1 MHTATVKLVTIV
13 AESVLADRLTRAIL
27 AAGATGYT
35 LTPATGAG
43 SRDMRAS
50 TLDGENIRIETL
62 ASPAVAEALLE
73 RLARDWFPHYAVIA
87 WVSDVAVLRGEK
99 YVSKG

>member
-1 MHTATVKLVTIV
+1 MQTVTVKLVTIV
-13 AESVLADRLTRAIL
+13 AESVLAKRLCAAVR

-35 LTPATGAG
+35 LSDATGVG

-62 ASPAVAEALLE
+62 VSPAVAESLLE
-73 RLARDWFPHYAVIA
+73 MLARDWFPHYAVIA
-87 WVSDVAVLRGEK
+87 WTSDVAVVRGEK
-99 YVSKG
+99 YAVRS

>member
-1 MHTATVKLVTIV
+1 MQTVAVKLVTIV
-13 AESVLADRLTRAIL
+13 AESVLEKRLLLAVK

-35 LTPATGAG
+35 VSNATGVG

-62 ASPAVAEALLE
+62 VCPEVAEALLE
-73 RLARDWFPHYAVIA
+73 VLVRDWFPHYAVIA
-87 WVSDVAVLRGEK
+87 WISDVAVVRGEK
-99 YVSKG
+99 YAG

>member
-1 MHTATVKLVTIV
+1 MQTVTVKLVTII

-27 AAGATGYT
+27 ADGATGYT
-35 LTPATGAG
+35 LSAATGAG

-62 ASPAVAEALLE
+62 VSPAVADALLE

-87 WVSDVAVLRGEK
+87 WVSDAAVVRGEK
-99 YVSKG
+99 YAGKG